1 VSGSLTAM
9 LHTRRTNIADSPV
22 QDNHMFNKR
31 AAAMQQMHH
40 HSMSSIL
47 PASEMLRRASQVR
60 KIYEGIVV
68 IVLLLLFGLCL
79 PPAQPEASLAKS
91 GARPNIILIL
101 TDDQRTGDLAHM
113 PNVQKLLVEQGTTFK
128 RFIISQPRCCPSRA
142 SFLTG
147 RYSHNHR
154 TGFGGKASAKF
165 FARSGA
171 QSDTY
176 ATRLDKAGYRTG
188 YFGKYMNGYA
198 QQRGTPAG
206 WDEFYANVGRN
217 SWSRCFNADGHG
229 MKCQKHGNMDAF
241 FGGRAAGFVKGSG
254 PFLAVYAPNAP
265 HQEGNGPP
273 PVPKGAM
280 KRVKNAAL
288 PRPPS
293 FNERNVSDKPGF
305 IKKSR
310 RLGGREIRTMA
321 REHRA
326 RLGSLQVVDNFVG
339 KMVSNLKKSGKLEN
353 TYFMFTTDNGYHLGQ
368 HRMEAGKNTPYV
380 EDVIFPLVVRGPG
393 VPKDATREKLVQN
406 IDLASTFA
414 DLAGVKPPAK
424 ADGASF
430 APLLRAKDVPWRDAA
445 LVEDSGRRGFYGLI
459 TERGEAYVE
468 WNGGFKEYYNLN
480 RDPYQLD
487 NAFESKSVPPPDP
500 ARVRELEAQLKRLR
514 SCSANTCRVAAK
526 GVTP

>member
-1 VSGSLTAM
+1 M
-9 LHTRRTNIADSPV
+9 YYP
-22 QDNHMFNKR
+22 
-31 AAAMQQMHH
+31 
-40 HSMSSIL
+40 SMSSIL
-47 PASEMLRRASQVR
+47 PALEMLRNVSQVR
-60 KIYEGIVV
+60 KIFEGIAV
-68 IVLLLLFGLCL
+68 IVLLLLFGLGL
-79 PPAQPEASLAKS
+79 PPAQPEASLAQS
-91 GARPNIILIL
+91 GARPNIVLIL

-128 RFIISQPRCCPSRA
+128 RFIIAQPSCCPSRA

-154 TGFGGKASAKF
+154 TGFGGKANAKF

-198 QQRGTPAG
+198 QTRGTPAG

-229 MKCQKHGNMDAF
+229 MKCNKHGNMDAF
-241 FGGRAAGFVKGSG
+241 FGVRAAGFVNGSG
-254 PFLAVYAPNAP
+254 PFLAVYAPNAA
-265 HQEGNGPP
+265 HQEGNRPP
-273 PVPKGAM
+273 PVPARAM

-305 IKKSR
+305 IKNAR
-310 RLGGREIRTMA
+310 RLGGREIKAMA

-339 KMVSNLKKSGKLEN
+339 QMVSSLQKSGELAN
-353 TYFMFTTDNGYHLGQ
+353 TYFIFTTDNGYHMGQ
-368 HRMEAGKNTPYV
+368 HRMEAGKDTPYV
-380 EDVIFPLVVRGPG
+380 EDVNFPLVVRGPG
-393 VPKDATREKLVQN
+393 VPKDAKREELVQN
-406 IDLASTFA
+406 IDVASTFA
-414 DLAGVKPPAK
+414 DLARVKPPAK
-424 ADGASF
+424 ADGISF
-430 APLLRAKDVPWRDAA
+430 APLLRAKDIPWRDAA
-445 LVEDSGRRGFYGLI
+445 LVEDYGRRGFSGLI

-468 WNGGFKEYYNLN
+468 WKGGFKEYYNLN

-500 ARVRELEAQLKRLR
+500 ARVRELKTQLQKLKR
-514 SCSANTCRVAAK
+514 CKENACQVAAN
-526 GVTP
+526 

>member
-1 VSGSLTAM
+1 M
-9 LHTRRTNIADSPV
+9 
-22 QDNHMFNKR
+22 
-31 AAAMQQMHH
+31 
-40 HSMSSIL
+40 
-47 PASEMLRRASQVR
+47 R
-60 KIYEGIVV
+60 KFYEGIVV

-128 RFIISQPRCCPSRA
+128 RFTISQPRCCPSRA

-198 QQRGTPAG
+198 QKRGKPAG

-229 MKCQKHGNMDAF
+229 MKCQQHGNMDAF

-310 RLGGREIRTMA
+310 RLGGREIRAMA

-380 EDVIFPLVVRGPG
+380 EDVIFPLVVRGPS

-430 APLLRAKDVPWRDAA
+430 APLLRARDVPWRDAA